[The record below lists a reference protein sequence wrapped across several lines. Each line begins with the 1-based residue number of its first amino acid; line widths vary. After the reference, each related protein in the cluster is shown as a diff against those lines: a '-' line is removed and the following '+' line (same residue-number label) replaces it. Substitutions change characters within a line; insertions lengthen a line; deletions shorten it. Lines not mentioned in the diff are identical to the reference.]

1 MSTHL
6 KHSSKDANIFGQRLR
21 AARERIG
28 MPQDKLGVKIG
39 LDESTSSARISR
51 YETGVHLPP
60 YDIARKLA
68 ETLDVPVAYLYCD
81 DEQLADLL
89 LRLSKLNR
97 SKYPDLCA
105 LIDSAEVSK

>member
-1 MSTHL
+1 MS
-6 KHSSKDANIFGQRLR
+6 ANTTKLSIEENVFGQRLR

-28 MPQDKLGVKIG
+28 MPQDKLGVAIG
-39 LDESTSSARISR
+39 LDESASSARISR

-60 YDIARKLA
+60 YEIARKLA

-81 DEQLADLL
+81 DEQFADLL